1 MAKAEPASVDNA
13 GTLTV
18 TEGMEKIHLSI
29 GEYIL
34 SILSCHSLTWVGHHN
49 AVEDLATTPPLKS
62 NKAFLTLENT
72 LDNNSSR
79 LTAEELEADKR
90 MSKIYYPAKLLD

>member
-1 MAKAEPASVDNA
+1 MAKAEPASIDNA

-34 SILSCHSLTWVGHHN
+34 SILSCRSLTWVGHHN

-62 NKAFLTLENT
+62 NKAFLT